1 MLDKLPAQV
10 RHLAIIA
17 TFTFGGAIVSA
28 ILGAQGVTGVD
39 WAATLL
45 ASVNTTAVA
54 LAAGASALYFTPLTL
69 QYGWGSD
76 GKLNGSGE

>member
-17 TFTFGGAIVSA
+17 FTTFGGVIVTAIFA
-28 ILGAQGVTGVD
+28 AQGVTDVL
-39 WAATLL
+39 WSSTLL
-45 ASVNTTAVA
+45 TAVNVTAVA
-54 LAAGASALYFTPLTL
+54 LAAGASALYLTPLTR

-76 GKLNGSGE
+76 GKLNGTEK